1 MTATSLPF
9 APLAGVRV
17 LDFSHVIAGP
27 LATFYLSQ
35 LGATVLKMENAN
47 GGDVMRRTEK
57 GRQGFAAL
65 NAGKESHT
73 VDLRDPADRK
83 RALDLASTCDV
94 VVDNLRPGVLARL
107 GLGFEAIRSLNPTVV
122 YCTISGYGRSSADV
136 AERPAYDHIIQAAT
150 GMAFMAGTEDDPP
163 IKTGFPVVDAATGM
177 QAALAILAGLR
188 ERDRLACAVQLDVSM
203 TGAALQ
209 LMYSFACE
217 ALTNGASPA
226 RVGNQGYSGSP
237 TADFFAT
244 RDGWIALGAN
254 TPRQLI
260 RLLDVLGLA
269 DMAGDPRYFAEP
281 LNPDS
286 PASFVRSINP
296 AGLKAIIAERLHM
309 LNAEELEQRCALYGV
324 PAAKV
329 RRLGEFATWAQRHN
343 QVSTVSLHA
352 EGASVISPGLGF
364 GVQTFKGGESG
375 I

>member
-1 MTATSLPF
+1 MNPSQSSF

-57 GRQGFAAL
+57 GRQGFVAL
-65 NAGKESHT
+65 NAGKESHA
-73 VDLRDPADRK
+73 VDLRDPADQR
-83 RALDLASTCDV
+83 RALDLAATCDV
-94 VVDNLRPGVLARL
+94 VVDNLRPGVLERF
-107 GLGFEAIRSLNPTVV
+107 GLGFDAVRSVNSKVV
-122 YCTISGYGRSSADV
+122 YCTISGYGRGSADV
-136 AERPAYDHIIQAAT
+136 AGRPAYDHIIQAAT

-188 ERDRLACAVQLDVSM
+188 ERERRGCAVQLDVSM

-217 ALTNGASPA
+217 ALTHGNSPA

-244 RDGWIALGAN
+244 QDGWIALGAN
-254 TPRQLI
+254 TPRQLV
-260 RLLDVLGLA
+260 RLLDVLELA
-269 DMAGDPRYFAEP
+269 GIAADPAYFAEP

-286 PASFVRSINP
+286 PASFVRSLDP
-296 AGLKAIIAERLHM
+296 AGLKAVIAERLRM
-309 LNAEELEQRCALYGV
+309 GNADELELHLAAHGV

-329 RRLGEFATWAQRHN
+329 RRLGDFATQAQRRGL
-343 QVSTVSLHA
+343 VSTVTLHG
-352 EGASVISPGLGF
+352 EEASVISPGLGF
-364 GVQTFKGGESG
+364 DAQTVDNTS
-375 I
+375 

>member
-1 MTATSLPF
+1 MNDPERSF
-9 APLAGVRV
+9 APLTGVRV

-47 GGDVMRRTEK
+47 GGDVMRRTGK
-57 GRQGFAAL
+57 GRQGFVAL
-65 NAGKESHT
+65 NAGKESHA
-73 VDLRDPADRK
+73 VDLGKPEDFARVLEMA
-83 RALDLASTCDV
+83 ATCDV
-94 VVDNLRPGVLARL
+94 VVDNLRPGVLERF
-107 GLGFEAIRSLNPTVV
+107 GLGFEALRAANPTLV

-136 AERPAYDHIIQAAT
+136 AARPAYDHVIQAAT
-150 GMAFMAGTEDDPP
+150 GMAFMAGTENDPP

-188 ERDRLACAVQLDVSM
+188 ERDRLGCAVQLDVSM

-217 ALTNGASPA
+217 ALTSGASPA

-254 TPRQLI
+254 TPRQLM
-260 RLLDVLGLA
+260 RLLEALDLTSLA
-269 DMAGDPRYFAEP
+269 ADPAYFAAP
-281 LNPDS
+281 LDPDS
-286 PASFVRSINP
+286 PASFVRSADP
-296 AGLKAIIAERLHM
+296 AGLKARIAARLQT
-309 LNAEELEQRCALYGV
+309 LDADDLEDRLAARGV

-329 RRLGEFATWAQRHN
+329 RKLGEFATAARQHGR
-343 QVSTVSLHA
+343 VSTVALHG
-352 EGASVISPGLGF
+352 EDVSVISPGLGF
-364 GVQTFKGGESG
+364 GAQARR
-375 I
+375 